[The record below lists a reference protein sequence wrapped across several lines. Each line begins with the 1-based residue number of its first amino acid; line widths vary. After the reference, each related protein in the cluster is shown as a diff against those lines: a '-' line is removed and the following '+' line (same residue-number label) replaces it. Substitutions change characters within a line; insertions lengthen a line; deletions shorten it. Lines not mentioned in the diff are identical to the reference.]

1 MKKFATLL
9 AVILMAFSVCF
20 LTACTQPYSKIYL
33 EVYDAQG
40 TKLTLDED
48 YRFVLNDDGENDFS
62 LNVKVRGVKKEKVT
76 VGFTKKS
83 STNAFSILEYQTTG
97 NTATVKLRGDNRG
110 TGYLYVRVLE
120 SDKVKEIAV
129 PIKIVKELTNLE
141 TKPDVYTAVAIG
153 TSITLDTSMLA
164 FTPYDTNETEVDFS
178 LATVGAQNNFVTL
191 NSNRLTV
198 SGNYNIESLGKTIKV
213 VATSKYKSSLKAE
226 FDVYVVKS
234 ITQNDVTLSYFDYD
248 SKTLVRG
255 DGQTPI
261 NVGNEITLVKGA
273 EGYKSVYVAI
283 SANSEY
289 KFNEEVGLDVMAYL
303 PNNKIVT
310 VARCDLPDVEYPV
323 YRITSELFDGSSQVS
338 FKVSFSKFGNIASV
352 EKSVNVR
359 VVDMPY
365 KLMLNGETAD
375 AFDLDLYTEYDSSV
389 KGLALNFNVL
399 PNNVLDEYN
408 QTYLDVENANI
419 AEILVLRYVDDY
431 GVVRTLQPSQTE
443 YVLPRNKTIYASLN
457 PSANYSDYISTG
469 IKLNAWCYTTIDR
482 FGGKDVTNRAKVNVA
497 VNLGIKQGIN
507 GIGAYKDGAN
517 SIVETVG
524 DDFTVIA
531 NNVTSGGANRT
542 IYLDFTPTGSVEVN
556 KNITIQSSKPSVV
569 KFVLGGTTYS
579 QITGNQ
585 LIALAKNTSSSQEK
599 TLYALTIKGFD
610 KGEAQIIITTGN
622 GVTKYVKV
630 TTVAGTNSL
639 SLTEVTN
646 KIAYS
651 LSATESGF
659 YRGYSDIVV
668 PVYSAINLKVNGSNA
683 NADIT
688 IRNARVVSDE
698 AGLSQNEVVSLYET
712 GSQIT
717 LTAIVE
723 GANKVQFSVNYYDM
737 NGIAQSW
744 FVSFYIYVY
753 MPVQAFELSTHS
765 ATLMYNVGYFEK
777 TQYSQFNLGVRYNVD
792 GATEKINLLSTNAFD
807 AYRYETVDNN
817 IVYFDSATNN
827 IVLRVYTITRTL
839 NESIF
844 MGSLENTARMDRT
857 NLNLLL
863 RLNELQD
870 MPTSTNVTVNLQQ
883 FNEIVSSQR
892 CDITIRRAVKVENI
906 VVNNVSK
913 KSGSYIINFDLRNGR
928 CGTTREEIEKY
939 LLNLDNNFKQ
949 ILTSITNTN
958 EATFDQIDYK
968 IVKYLDENGNMVSGD
983 DSTVSIIQK
992 SGELTVVPHKGGEV
1006 ILHIFPHDR
1015 WISATEYDRNGP
1027 VIEIDIKVSDG
1038 DKVPYQIGTVSQL
1051 LAIGENEQ
1059 TMSYK
1064 YELISDIN
1072 LTYKGATAV
1081 LPIGKTKNG
1090 ILPFTGSLS
1099 GAYEIK
1105 KEDGSVLSVQYYLR
1119 NPEFTLENNGTESF
1133 AGLFAQNDGTLKNIY
1148 IDNARFAVYGTD
1160 GQAITLNND
1169 TYTNYY
1175 LAGLVGKNNGQV
1187 INCYVGLAQN
1197 GVDINEIK
1205 FNVTVNKQFN
1215 IYAGGLVAYNA
1226 GSITANAMMTSGE
1239 LNIDITKSETQSNRT
1254 KTYLGGVVGNNIGI
1268 LDGNYQSD
1276 YQRYARVFNPKLAD
1290 FNNGK
1295 YYILVDGEYTQAK
1308 TNSSIY
1314 NVNATYYRLSAGVL
1328 EANKRVLSEHISSNL
1343 TINASIATDY
1353 SYIGGIAGYNN
1364 GTIGNVSYNGTID
1377 CVTDGKKIVGR
1388 IGDTTTSY
1396 VGGLVGFNM
1405 GKGDDTQDL
1414 YNSISIGCQILTAD
1428 ENTNNETETRDG
1440 NDIGIIIGA
1449 GAVGGAI
1456 GGSENSNLYLIGA
1469 QFMTTTGDESYSSI
1483 TANQIAGGLIG
1494 VSISDSISYSY
1505 VESFF
1510 KQYAT
1515 NDLGK
1520 KVNTLRDIV
1529 LYENADNSLTLLASG
1544 FIASAE
1550 NSTIDRSYA
1559 KLNLASNNDNPSAR
1573 LSGLLSYGNA
1583 TISNSYFKGNLIN
1596 ADVDAGLI
1604 VNADASAVVAST
1616 YAKGYINAPSFDD
1629 PDLSNAYNN
1638 VVINKDGMEIADSIS
1653 YVFDDEFSN
1662 SISNNDD
1669 DNDFIWYFN
1678 PSNSEYNDGDPVQWC
1693 NGVKFATLIPT
1704 SIRISINAD
1713 ADGALYK
1720 SQANIT
1726 GDTKNLLAG
1735 YKYDDSTMVLFY
1747 RSFVAGNEYANYVR
1761 LSDLVSVFI
1770 TPDQA
1775 KSDIEYKIVE
1785 GNIARINKVNGNSCV
1800 SLSTTGKFTLRVYAI
1815 YNSALYQDITVYV
1828 TNGVSEYD
1836 LYNTTDTSA
1845 SQNKLADGKAL
1856 SLATES
1862 STIFAS
1868 KVRFND
1874 GNVTNNN
1881 YNINSSLYLHFDV
1894 ADEIFTINEQ
1904 SPNGNFKADKNLA
1917 IKTVSASA
1925 IENQDKITSVKVT
1938 PYLDLHA
1945 LFADDFAEGEKINL
1959 LPLVRE
1965 FNLRVCK
1972 RARAINTNNI
1982 LAIASESSKYASLNI
1997 ELETDYTSSVLP
2009 TLDTLTDS
2017 RVQLNETDGLR
2028 LSISAD
2034 SDSQAFVSN
2043 VMSKYG
2049 ITDIMDLFDIS
2060 AEILP
2065 SANGIMYNDLRVQL
2079 KEYYRELDSELHFNL
2094 HFWADSNADV
2104 TKDIGLTITPS
2115 TITKIVMTHFA
2126 ETNATQSVGG
2136 QTKQTLQSSSATNM
2150 IVPGKSG
2157 IMMITVN
2164 PIYANVDYFT
2174 IESSTNMGYTV
2185 SFEQMVKVKGKD
2197 EYVTLFPR
2205 PAMPT
2210 LAKYSTIDAD
2220 GNLSYDGNLY
2230 VRTILPTIVARELNF
2245 ELTVNAYLNNDPTSL
2260 KTASKTLLTAYVPDI
2275 SMTVDA
2281 DDAVSVYLMEH
2292 WDGKKTSTDENAKTD
2307 LYIRFTDPHSDAK
2320 YIYNNEKVKDVDDDG
2335 NVTYRYETAYYVPL
2349 KDGQVVDEDLIYVR
2363 REYFLVENNTSNI
2376 TINMEVVGYEFGT
2389 PTYTADWIDTPDDD
2403 GRVYAPAPTLVRS
2416 LRGVYAG
2423 SSNLTIMGN
2432 ESNIGKRFKLTGKI
2446 EVLRN
2451 GIRRDA
2457 EKELRFIIVENLI
2470 RPRNVTVGNL
2480 TDDGT
2485 LSFAMGATQSL
2496 DLVWM
2501 TDAGSLNKDK
2511 QATINQALYNDIG
2524 GTGTS
2529 FSAEKL
2535 ANLFYIRRNTVY
2547 GTTNDPLSLGADSS
2561 SLFRI
2566 KENYTNREFTGLTI
2580 IGTSQTNGT
2589 VLGFKVYYYYDENL
2603 ELRFTTDY
2611 EGLKDKY
2618 VLTEINFEFNL
2629 LIYYTSTEQEPI
2641 PIYTA
2646 SQFKSYLSATVNDIN
2661 TTNTNYILM
2670 ADITLEDY
2678 EPFDANFSSLDGNG
2692 KIIKIYNFTPTA
2704 PTSESTARVG
2714 LFKTVSANTLLKNL
2728 TLDVSMLKD
2737 INLVAYTGYEVGLLA
2752 VSNAGIITNCDVVA
2766 LRLNAPGTVASIKTI
2781 NILAQQSTTTAHFGG
2796 LVVNNS
2802 GNITNSRIGVP
2813 SFVSYIINSTDTK
2826 TETDTQTYLSNDIL
2840 VTGVGDMGGFVYTNS
2855 GIISSCYVRGL
2866 NFTNN
2871 STELD
2876 SAKTAGFVVSNS
2888 GRIYFS
2894 YVRGSG
2900 DSTAGAP
2907 RMTTTSITSNGD
2919 VAGFVSN
2926 NSGYIGDSYANI
2938 KVFSVSKFTA
2948 GFVGSNS
2955 SSIER
2960 CYSAC
2965 DIESNA
2971 PRQTPFTGTNV
2982 LHELQDSSNG
2992 GIVDCYYLIMAG
3004 EYFPI
3009 EDDSAQSM
3017 SISSFQMSN
3026 TLNNFNFVNSNNI
3039 DEARAGIWIYNYND
3053 DDAKVQ
3059 EKYILPDLT
3068 SPNGIAKS
3076 LRYLNT
3082 ELTDEQGNVVGYSY
3096 LYVKDYELGSQTNP
3110 YIIRYA
3116 SEFNKIFADALTADD
3131 STQIVQSLANVR
3143 FVSDIDFKDVG
3154 DEVKTRERVIFSGQ
3168 IDGNGMQINGINITT
3183 NTTNKALNSLGLF
3196 SKVLKASTLDAR
3208 TPIIK
3213 NITLNYTQLMG
3224 SSTAYVG
3231 GIAGIIRDAY
3241 IINVN
3246 LTGGITIQA
3255 YNYAGGLA
3263 GMITGKSLIMNVNS
3277 NLSVSVGKSN
3287 KIVDQYG
3294 HYVPNTYFSYED
3306 YARINRN
3313 ATQATYENYL
3323 STLSYAGGLA
3333 GVIDLQ
3339 LEDVETPA
3347 DLTRSNVNLVKINAV
3362 ADKTG
3367 VTSVGSNVSVH
3378 ADVVGGIAGY
3388 AGKSTYIN
3396 STKFYLNTT
3405 STANSVLDGYY
3416 IVGGLVG
3423 ENLGKIAVSELVCD
3437 NDSQLNIDKANGAY
3451 IRGETETISGNYLG
3465 AKGSY
3470 FAGGLIG
3477 INYQGAV
3484 EHCQTHLSLY
3494 ACDAQFV
3501 GGIVGGTLGGAFNT
3515 MYTASAMPVLTN
3527 ENAYSGGFAG
3537 ITFNAF
3543 NKGQSAGALS
3553 NSIWQYYI
3561 NDYINAQTD
3570 VLTNKISVVL
3580 NRVVCAQY
3588 YDHEKLVNTSADAHN
3603 ASFVGYSALPQS
3615 KAEGEEVYSYKG
3627 SQLDTLYASANNPTN
3642 CFIDGT
3648 YYYSQDKFASLKA
3661 IARFDG
3667 ESEFDTNM
3675 LDLQT
3680 MSIETLT
3687 NREAGHEADQRAEF
3701 QSVFSEWSLNYWTAL
3716 DETTIY
3722 PRLLQIGFGS
3732 VIEIDSV
3739 EDLKFIEQNPSGS
3752 FVITRDIDMGGA
3764 EYDNC
3769 IIKTVFTGRIIGY
3782 KEDGTAP
3789 TIYNMC
3795 MKANSNDP
3803 ACLAFFHEIKNA
3815 TISNIDFRYLSF
3827 DADVK
3832 GGNVAGVVALDSGG
3846 STLSEITVGFN
3857 PAPSIATL
3865 KNYDM
3870 NAILYAEHANNVGGL
3885 VAESFGTN
3893 IVNCVAQMNIKSC
3906 AANLGGLVG
3915 YSHTIDNWNETGSY
3929 PPLTTIVSSCYYGTI
3944 DVTVNSNYGTK
3955 AIGGLVGQLTNGAI
3969 NNSRTYLLNANNE
3982 IDTNNVAKIIFN
3994 TKYDNCNE
4002 VYVGGL
4008 VGWANAAV
4016 AQESE
4021 SIGFTNCEV
4030 LIKLEAKR
4038 NDTGTLYV
4046 GYVAG
4051 NARSANFTMITINNG
4066 CKLIAGGIIVNDFY
4080 YGGMAGFGLNVTVSE
4095 STVLAD
4101 IKLDNIKAVKIN
4113 VGSAFGKLD
4122 ATSSSKISGVLVK
4135 NTISTS
4141 NITSLNENGESVEVR
4156 VGGLVG
4162 ETEFGTGATELVI
4175 RTSAHFGEINIGET
4189 ATGKYYVGGIIGHA
4203 RGAQVEGCQT
4213 GANIIV
4219 GNITGSYN
4227 IGGLIGYIQSA
4238 SEVTL
4243 TRCIML
4249 SYFKLANQ
4257 LVRSNNEFAGSGVD
4271 PICMGTLSNESVG
4284 NIYSADYSFI
4294 VARQSYTEDK
4304 TKVGVLTNMRAD
4316 QLLGRLTNSRPMS
4329 IAVDLA
4335 LGAINE
4341 TSYVL
4346 NRADS
4351 SATGS
4356 TNNLYAM
4363 GKLPSSNQTVYVM
4376 PYLITLG
4383 ERMSAN
4389 KLFESGSVMK
4399 PKIITSQENQGDNYV
4414 SKQNLF
4420 VDENLIFIACENF
4433 TFETGGNILNSR
4445 IVGCGV
4451 TFELGSNFVQTIGAS
4466 GAISGVTFSAK
4477 GNVNGVRV
4485 SNNGGVIANINQGVI
4500 FDCHMIDEITIDSST
4515 MTSGTDKFG
4524 CVVGVN
4530 DGTIFGFGNGAKFTL
4545 GNGAKQF
4552 VSGIAVTNNGRIEGC
4567 YVTADLTEVALNNP
4581 NTTGLVYT
4589 NLGVIYNTYFAGALS
4604 DGGSLTDALVV
4615 NAKDERTGGEPC
4627 VATADVFTRKNA
4639 SDIEVGR
4646 EEMTYVDFY
4655 SNFVLDILGR
4665 TEAKTTRQL
4674 FENGGKGDSTK
4685 KFSANG
4691 VLLGN
4696 IWAIQRYEGNSTIKG
4711 RFGQET
4717 STGKTTINNLNYGYP
4732 VVDIG
4737 TQVYNYNEAEQ
4748 TGQWVAEIDR
4758 VLVGRDTGDGSSEIL
4773 KEGDT
4778 NPIQVINLGVLDYTR
4793 SLYNNSN
4800 IKEYKLTRNI
4810 VIANNSNYSLSNNWS
4825 KESEDNNKTYYGKAN
4840 FNQILNGND
4849 KIIYNLYGG
4858 ALFESVTE
4866 KMTNGE
4872 NPTRVGGI
4880 IKDVSLFNAYE
4891 SRTSGSTGG
4900 LINMLS
4906 SGLVEGVNV
4915 YGIIKAEA
4923 PIAKTMNNGTVT
4935 NCKILV
4941 DEISGQATSAGIVS
4955 TISGGKITKC
4965 QVGSTTDDVNSK
4977 PEITGLGDGAAGLA
4991 YNASGTA
4998 VLQENVVSGAVI
5010 KADNGISAGAI
5021 AKCNATTTMEN
5032 IDTKYVLYRNT
5043 ISATVANSK
5052 NLVAG
5057 LVGQLNGGNIVENTT
5072 GDGGKIT
5079 LQGTTTNVIIGGLV
5093 AKGEGNEAQVKG
5105 NTVTLGSADSLS
5117 KRFGGLLGEDD
5128 KKLVFESN
5136 TINGEVEINKDS
5148 SDDSISGG
5156 LVSTPKT
5163 SVFTDNKINLR
5174 LTDRSTSENSS
5185 VGGYFGFIDSAY
5197 SVSEVKE
5204 ENGVQ
5209 YYTNSNELTA
5219 DAVFQGV
5226 HNVGLQVGRMKDW
5239 TRSALDTSS
5248 SNVKATAIGFEY
5260 VGGMVGRVI
5269 GYVDKFDNLT
5279 SAGTIK
5285 SIQVGGNTPQYFG
5298 GLFGGINDRD
5308 TDKTILKLDTL
5319 TNNCDI
5325 DVYEEKPE
5333 THAANLVGGIIG
5345 KLGAVPTY
5353 DSDTK
5358 YDYTVHSK
5366 VVFGNG
5372 NDEYNTQQ
5380 YSIVNCATNAKT
5392 IKGRYYVGGIIGSLA
5407 TQGKDLVL
5415 NALTSVE
5422 QSTVSGL
5429 GGVGGIL
5436 GLSYTPGSNEDSLQ
5450 ITTLKNGANLEIWD
5464 KRSGGDYFGGITGTI
5479 FSTNRMLYT
5488 TVVADGDGNIVK
5500 EESLCD
5506 FKGLENTGDIS
5517 GGNYTGGLFGK
5528 IVSTSGSITGFKN
5541 ITVGSKNG
5549 EKNCAISGK
5558 NYVGGIMGEYTIDP
5572 NLPAET
5578 VFTISGITSTGTRT
5592 GQNYVGGLFGRLD
5605 LTGYAYAV
5613 DENGK
5618 LKKTE
5623 KSLNSNVYAKI
5634 TDIENSAKVMR
5645 TGETD
5650 NYFGG
5655 IIGELDAHSTVVDI
5669 TPAEG
5674 KEYSLVNTATAS
5686 VTGGGYAGGIFGNVI
5701 LNNKVT
5707 VKKAIQD
5714 AAGNTGEIDYHS
5726 IITDL
5731 TNSGAVNG
5739 GESTYIG
5746 GIIGYLNYTGNEAV
5760 AYSVYNLVNEGAIDA
5775 GKASNVGGIFGSVKN
5790 YNIYGLQKNT
5800 NMHYVPQKF
5809 VNRGSIN
5816 GTGTYVGGIVG
5827 YTANNISNV
5836 SLELKDSQITEIPSD
5851 FKLLSNSEN
5860 NVVDKLVPKDA
5871 EDRTYLPNGYPFIKN
5886 EGVITI
5892 EGSSY
5897 VGGITGKIENAL
5909 LSYVEVDTNVTVSGK
5924 SNYIGGV
5931 AGSYKP
5937 KTMSDYTKRMNITSR
5952 AKITSGSYVG
5962 GLLGEYDIETAQHTY
5977 LEDMTY
5983 YIGSISGTN
5992 YVGGLFGSIVGDK
6005 AILTFKDPNTFGKPQ
6020 NDLDTGNPVVS
6031 IDTLSGV
6038 NNVGGLI
6045 GNTNK
6050 NIEIT
6055 NCKMHINTIK
6065 GGTYVGGLIG
6075 YLHSANKSS
6084 VNGILLQSQNAES
6097 TKISGSVSH
6106 IGGMFG
6112 DVYNLNLNKVY
6123 GTDKYSTAVVKV
6135 DVNSPGAK
6143 YVGGFAGFANDVHY
6157 AGGFGINSNR
6167 TDQNVIERVI
6177 AAEYVGG
6184 IAGFGRNVTGST
6196 ADGYSIVYDSV
6207 TGSSNVGA
6215 LFGGLESA
6223 NYVELAH
6230 SVICNTV
6237 TGLSTTGGLVGYLLT
6252 KGGFTP
6258 KVKSTIKTING
6269 SVDVGAYFG
6278 ILDISIADQPVN
6290 MNGTISQLEKVNFA
6304 VGQIIDVFDLDD
6316 VNVKLNELDLHSA
6329 YKMRHQITVFN
6340 NTEVSK
6346 TYSKNLYGKIKN
6358 LNNNIKSPENIT
6370 TEDNCNLL
6378 FDFDTHGI
6386 DANGRK
6392 YNKNASPDTLTYEDN
6407 SHNIRFTWECD
6418 IKYDDVK
6425 CNDHPQYDEHATT
6438 TKETFIITPNIVSNS
6453 TEYSNTYD
6461 GLIRDEVWSHDVVN
6475 PDEVDPSKIR
6485 YKCTFKEPR
6494 LEVSASSVNT
6504 KYYYGTLLSNL
6515 IRNDSRTPHK
6525 ENGEVTY
6532 KHYDVYETLTITF
6545 NITTAS

>member
-213 VATSKYKSSLKAE
+213 VATSKYKSSLKTE

-273 EGYKSVYVAI
+273 EGYKSVYIAI

-408 QTYLDVENANI
+408 QIYLDVENANI

-443 YVLPRNKTIYASLN
+443 YALPRNKTIYASLN

-497 VNLGIKQGIN
+497 VNLAIKQGIN

-622 GVTKYVKV
+622 GVKKYVKV

-688 IRNARVVSDE
+688 IRNARVVGDE

-807 AYRYETVDNN
+807 AYRYETDDNN
-817 IVYFDSATNN
+817 IVYFDSATNS

-844 MGSLENTARMDRT
+844 MGSLENTARMDRA

-1038 DKVPYQIGTVSQL
+1038 DKVPYQIGSVSQL

-1239 LNIDITKSETQSNRT
+1239 LNINITKSETQSNRT

-1353 SYIGGIAGYNN
+1353 SYIGGISGYNN

-1388 IGDTTTSY
+1388 VGDTTTSY

-1520 KVNTLRDIV
+1520 KVNTLRGIV

-1653 YVFDDEFSN
+1653 YVFDYEFSN

-1726 GDTKNLLAG
+1726 DDTKNLLAG

-1938 PYLDLHA
+1938 PYIDLHA

-2174 IESSTNMGYTV
+2174 IESSTNMGYSV
-2185 SFEQMVKVKGKD
+2185 SFEQMVKVEGKD

-2704 PTSESTARVG
+2704 PTSETTARVG

-2781 NILAQQSTTTAHFGG
+2781 NILAQQSTTSAHFGG

-2971 PRQTPFTGTNV
+2971 PRQTPFTGTNI

-3053 DDAKVQ
+3053 DDAKVK

-3096 LYVKDYELGSQTNP
+3096 LYVKDYELGSQANP

-3231 GIAGIIRDAY
+3231 GVAGIIRDAY

-3287 KIVDQYG
+3287 KIVDHYG

-3347 DLTRSNVNLVKINAV
+3347 DLTRPNVNLVKINAV

-3405 STANSVLDGYY
+3405 STANSILDGYY

-3494 ACDAQFV
+3494 DCDAQFV

-3570 VLTNKISVVL
+3570 VLTNKINVVL

-3603 ASFVGYSALPQS
+3603 ASFVGYSALTQS
-3615 KAEGEEVYSYKG
+3615 KAEGNEVYSYKG

-3642 CFIDGT
+3642 CFVDGT
-3648 YYYSQDKFASLKA
+3648 YYYSQDKFTSLKA
-3661 IARFDG
+3661 IAKFEG

-3687 NREAGHEADQRAEF
+3687 NRETGHEADQRAEF

-3752 FVITRDIDMGGA
+3752 FVITRDIDMGGVDY
-3764 EYDNC
+3764 YDNC
-3769 IIKTVFTGRIIGY
+3769 IIKTIFTGRIIGY

-3789 TIYNMC
+3789 TIYNIRME
-3795 MKANSNDP
+3795 ANSNDP

-3857 PAPSIATL
+3857 ANPSDVTL
-3865 KNYDM
+3865 KDKNYDM
-3870 NAILYAEHANNVGGL
+3870 NGVLVAEHANNVGGL

-3893 IVNCVAQMNIKSC
+3893 IVNCVAQMNIVSC

-3929 PPLTTIVSSCYYGTI
+3929 PPLTTIVSSCYYGII
-3944 DVTVNSNYGTK
+3944 DATVNSNYGTK

-3994 TKYDNCNE
+3994 TKYDNCTD

-4030 LIKLEAKR
+4030 LINLEAV
-4038 NDTGTLYV
+4038 NNGTGNTLYV

-4066 CKLIAGGIIVNDFY
+4066 CRLSAGNIVANNLY
-4080 YGGMAGFGLNVTVSE
+4080 YGGMSGYGSNVTVSE

-4101 IKLDNIKAVKIN
+4101 VKLDNIKAVKIN
-4113 VGSAFGKLD
+4113 TGSAFGKLD
-4122 ATSSSKISGVLVK
+4122 ATSTSKISGVLVK

-4141 NITSLNENGESVEVR
+4141 NITSLDENGKPVEVR

-4175 RTSAHFGEINIGET
+4175 RTSAHYGEINIGET

-4219 GNITGSYN
+4219 GNITGSYY
-4227 IGGLIGYIQSA
+4227 IGGLIGYIESA
-4238 SEVTL
+4238 SEVSL

-4257 LVRSNNEFAGSGVD
+4257 LVRSNNELGGSGVD
-4271 PICMGTLSNESVG
+4271 PICMGTLSNDSVG

-4363 GKLPSSNQTVYVM
+4363 GKIPSSNQTVYVM

-4399 PKIITSQENQGDNYV
+4399 PKIITSQENLGDNYV

-4420 VDENLIFIACENF
+4420 VDESLIFIACENF

-4445 IVGCGV
+4445 IVGCDV

-4477 GNVNGVRV
+4477 ANVNGVRV
-4485 SNNGGVIANINQGVI
+4485 SNNGGVIANTNKGVI

-4530 DGTIFGFGNGAKFTL
+4530 DGTIFGFGNGAMFTL

-4581 NTTGLVYT
+4581 NTAGLVHT

-4615 NAKDERTGGEPC
+4615 NAKNERTGGEPC
-4627 VATADVFTRKNA
+4627 VATADVFTRKDAN
-4639 SDIEVGR
+4639 DNVVGK
-4646 EEMTYVDFY
+4646 EAMTYVDFY
-4655 SNFVLDILGR
+4655 SNFVLG
-4665 TEAKTTRQL
+4665 TQTKTTRQL
-4674 FENGGKGDSTK
+4674 FENGGKGEGAGK
-4685 KFSANG
+4685 YSADG
-4691 VLLGN
+4691 VLHGN
-4696 IWAIQRYEGNSTIKG
+4696 IWAIQRYEKGNSTVKG
-4711 RFGQET
+4711 KFGQEE

-4732 VVDIG
+4732 IIDLG
-4737 TQVYNYNEAEQ
+4737 TQVYSYNEVEL
-4748 TGQWVAEIDR
+4748 TGQWIAEVDR
-4758 VLVGRDTGDGSSEIL
+4758 VYVGRDTGNGSSEIL
-4773 KEGDT
+4773 NEEDA

-4793 SLYNNSN
+4793 SLYGNSN

-4810 VIANNSNYSLSNNWS
+4810 VIANNSNYSLSNYWS
-4825 KESEDNNKTYYGKAN
+4825 NESSDATYYGRAG
-4840 FNQILNGND
+4840 FNQVLNGDN

-4858 ALFESVTE
+4858 ALFEDVTE
-4866 KMTNGE
+4866 QMTTGE

-4880 IKDVSLFNAYE
+4880 IKNVGLFNAYA
-4891 SRTSGSTGG
+4891 STANSDISGG
-4900 LINMLS
+4900 LINKLN
-4906 SGLVEGVNV
+4906 SGLVEGVNA
-4915 YGIIKAEA
+4915 YGIINTEA

-4941 DEISGQATSAGIVS
+4941 DKVSGKATSAGIVS
-4955 TISGGKITKC
+4955 TISGGQITKC

-4977 PEITGLGDGAAGLA
+4977 PEITGLSVGAAGLA

-4998 VLQENVVSGAVI
+4998 VLQDNVVSGAVI
-5010 KADNGISAGAI
+5010 KADNGTSAGAI
-5021 AKCNATTTMEN
+5021 AICSASVKETTAE
-5032 IDTKYVLYRNT
+5032 YVLYNNT
-5043 ISATVANSK
+5043 ISATVANGN

-5057 LVGQLNGGNIVENTT
+5057 LVGQLNGGNIVKNTT
-5072 GDGGKIT
+5072 GGGTIN
-5079 LQGTTTNVIIGGLV
+5079 LQGTSANVIVGGLV
-5093 AKGEGNEAQVKG
+5093 AKGDGNEAQVKD
-5105 NTVTLGSADSLS
+5105 NTIALGKADSIS
-5117 KRFGGLLGEDD
+5117 KRFGGLLGEDS
-5128 KKLVFESN
+5128 KKLVFVHNIIS
-5136 TINGEVEINKDS
+5136 GEVEFNKNV

-5156 LVSTPKT
+5156 LVSIPKT
-5163 SVFTDNKINLR
+5163 SVFTDNEINLK

-5197 SVSEVKE
+5197 SVSEAEKKE
-5204 ENGVQ
+5204 GVE
-5209 YYTNSNELTA
+5209 YYTNSNTLTE

-5285 SIQVGGNTPQYFG
+5285 SVKVGTGAPQYFG
-5298 GLFGGINDRD
+5298 GLFGGIDD
-5308 TDKTILKLDTL
+5308 TKEVKLDSL

-5325 DVYEEKPE
+5325 DVFNTDSY
-5333 THAANLVGGIIG
+5333 ANLVGGIIG
-5345 KLGAVPTY
+5345 KLGAVPKYNTNK
-5353 DSDTK
+5353 D
-5358 YDYTVHSK
+5358 YDYKVHSE
-5366 VVFGNG
+5366 VIFGNG
-5372 NDEYNTQQ
+5372 DGEYNTQQ

-5407 TQGKDLVL
+5407 TQGKNLVL
-5415 NALTSVE
+5415 NNLTSE
-5422 QSTVSGL
+5422 GTVYGL

-5436 GLSYTPGSNEDSLQ
+5436 GLSYTPGNNEDSLQ

-5541 ITVGSKNG
+5541 ILVEG
-5549 EKNCAISGK
+5549 EISGK
-5558 NYVGGIMGEYTIDP
+5558 DYVGGIMGEYTIDP

-5578 VFTISGITSTGTRT
+5578 VFTISGIASTGTRT
-5592 GQNYVGGLFGRLD
+5592 GQDYVGGLFGKLD
-5605 LTGYAYAV
+5605 LTGYV
-5613 DENGK
+5613 VKDGVPEKEGGK
-5618 LKKTE
+5618 AKETALKE
-5623 KSLNSNVYAKI
+5623 KVYAKI
-5634 TDIENSAKVMR
+5634 TDITNSASVSSSAKV
-5645 TGETD
+5645 D
-5650 NYFGG
+5650 NYAGG

-5669 TPAEG
+5669 TPDTG
-5674 KEYSLVNTATAS
+5674 KTISLTNTGAIS
-5686 VTGGGYAGGIFGNVI
+5686 GGGYVGGLFGNVI
-5701 LNNKVT
+5701 LSNKVT

-5726 IITDL
+5726 TITNL
-5731 TNSGAVNG
+5731 TNSGAVKG

-5775 GKASNVGGIFGSVKN
+5775 SKASNVGGIFGSVKN
-5790 YNIYGLQKNT
+5790 YNIYGISENQINGVYTRQVFKNT
-5800 NMHYVPQKF
+5800 AQVSGNTNVGGIIGFTDNDVSNLNGKLAGSTSTTMNSAF
-5809 VNRGSIN
+5809 IVNSELN
-5816 GTGTYVGGIVG
+5816 GTRNVMKASASDTSNIGLNILNTGTVIGSGSNVGGYVGRLAKDENAGGTTTARVEYLINNASVGGSATNVGGVVGDYYYPKQSYLMSITFNGSVVGRSSVGGLIGNLHFNGNNASNAPKFMEQLTYVVADNISGSGSNVGGMFGTTASYNSSYAPTLDFNFAPKEENGVMNYPGKVGIVDVKSVSGLDNVGGLIGYSYLVTLKNIGVEFDSISGNSKVGGIVG
-5827 YTANNISNV
+5827 SMSLGYMTYGYANLQKGDNEPYASITGTGDNVGGSIGYAYHVYPGGVYMKRIAVSGNTNVGGFIGNALGINENGQLSLLEIQYKTHLANIKVNGTKNVGGFLGNSSNV
-5836 SLELKDSQITEIPSD
+5836 RI
-5851 FKLLSNSEN
+5851 
-5860 NVVDKLVPKDA
+5860 
-5871 EDRTYLPNGYPFIKN
+5871 
-5886 EGVITI
+5886 
-5892 EGSSY
+5892 
-5897 VGGITGKIENAL
+5897 
-5909 LSYVEVDTNVTVSGK
+5909 
-5924 SNYIGGV
+5924 
-5931 AGSYKP
+5931 
-5937 KTMSDYTKRMNITSR
+5937 
-5952 AKITSGSYVG
+5952 
-5962 GLLGEYDIETAQHTY
+5962 
-5977 LEDMTY
+5977 
-5983 YIGSISGTN
+5983 
-5992 YVGGLFGSIVGDK
+5992 LFG
-6005 AILTFKDPNTFGKPQ
+6005 N
-6020 NDLDTGNPVVS
+6020 
-6031 IDTLSGV
+6031 SGV
-6038 NNVGGLI
+6038 TYESALRLNIDSVTGGENVGGLI
-6045 GNTNK
+6045 GNADNTY
-6050 NIEIT
+6050 
-6055 NCKMHINTIK
+6055 INSAGSIYMTVETLSGNQNV
-6065 GGTYVGGLIG
+6065 GGYVG
-6075 YLHSANKSS
+6075 YLKTPLNNNLSMVAYK
-6084 VNGILLQSQNAES
+6084 G
-6097 TKISGSVSH
+6097 SGSYH
-6106 IGGMFG
+6106 IGEYTGTRDYTVGNAIGVLDCDGMSSAIA
-6112 DVYNLNLNKVY
+6112 YNLNEAVFKNNAVMSPYTIGTIYDTIEVAGGNFSNNIMFTTYINK
-6123 GTDKYSTAVVKV
+6123 TLLKISC
-6135 DVNSPGAK
+6135 VNSTYTYGQLKCNDGGIYSGKVMHISDKDDGIVMGESLEREVYTGASLIYTK
-6143 YVGGFAGFANDVHY
+6143 GETNRRSQNCTLVDESVHTIIEY
-6157 AGGFGINSNR
+6157 TYKPNSDPIDFVINSIDNPQKLEKSSH
-6167 TDQNVIERVI
+6167 TLAWGESDFTAPSCEPNVNGEGCKVP
-6177 AAEYVGG
+6177 AELYKY
-6184 IAGFGRNVTGST
+6184 IRNAVTVKT
-6196 ADGYSIVYDSV
+6196 
-6207 TGSSNVGA
+6207 
-6215 LFGGLESA
+6215 LF
-6223 NYVELAH
+6223 VH
-6230 SVICNTV
+6230 S
-6237 TGLSTTGGLVGYLLT
+6237 
-6252 KGGFTP
+6252 
-6258 KVKSTIKTING
+6258 
-6269 SVDVGAYFG
+6269 DVGVW
-6278 ILDISIADQPVN
+6278 DQVENNLPITN
-6290 MNGTISQLEKVNFA
+6290 N
-6304 VGQIIDVFDLDD
+6304 DFDALI
-6316 VNVKLNELDLHSA
+6316 
-6329 YKMRHQITVFN
+6329 ITVFN
-6340 NTEVSK
+6340 ELTEHIKFVFNDGNVS
-6346 TYSKNLYGKIKN
+6346 
-6358 LNNNIKSPENIT
+6358 
-6370 TEDNCNLL
+6370 
-6378 FDFDTHGI
+6378 
-6386 DANGRK
+6386 
-6392 YNKNASPDTLTYEDN
+6392 
-6407 SHNIRFTWECD
+6407 
-6418 IKYDDVK
+6418 V
-6425 CNDHPQYDEHATT
+6425 
-6438 TKETFIITPNIVSNS
+6438 
-6453 TEYSNTYD
+6453 
-6461 GLIRDEVWSHDVVN
+6461 
-6475 PDEVDPSKIR
+6475 
-6485 YKCTFKEPR
+6485 
-6494 LEVSASSVNT
+6494 
-6504 KYYYGTLLSNL
+6504 
-6515 IRNDSRTPHK
+6515 
-6525 ENGEVTY
+6525 
-6532 KHYDVYETLTITF
+6532 
-6545 NITTAS
+6545 

>member
-62 LNVKVRGVKKEKVT
+62 LSVKVRGVKKEKVT

-310 VARCDLPDVEYPV
+310 VARCELPDVEYPV

-497 VNLGIKQGIN
+497 VNLAIKQGIN

-688 IRNARVVSDE
+688 IRNARVVGDE

-807 AYRYETVDNN
+807 AYRYETDDNN
-817 IVYFDSATNN
+817 IVYFDSATNS

-844 MGSLENTARMDRT
+844 MGSLENTARMDRA

-949 ILTSITNTN
+949 ILTSITNAN

-1148 IDNARFAVYGTD
+1148 IDNARFAVYDTD

-1239 LNIDITKSETQSNRT
+1239 LNINITKSETQSNRT
-1254 KTYLGGVVGNNIGI
+1254 RTYLGGVVGNNIGI

-1388 IGDTTTSY
+1388 VGDTTTSY

-1494 VSISDSISYSY
+1494 VSIRDSISYSY

-1550 NSTIDRSYA
+1550 NSIIDRSYA

-1726 GDTKNLLAG
+1726 DDTKNLLAG

-1972 RARAINTNNI
+1972 RAHAINTNNI

-2185 SFEQMVKVKGKD
+2185 SFEQMVKVEGKD

-2292 WDGKKTSTDENAKTD
+2292 WDGKETSTDENAKTD

-2646 SQFKSYLSATVNDIN
+2646 SQFKSYLSATVTDIS

-2781 NILAQQSTTTAHFGG
+2781 NILAQQSTTSAHFGG

-2955 SSIER
+2955 ASIER

-3588 YDHEKLVNTSADAHN
+3588 YDHEKLVNTSADTHN
-3603 ASFVGYSALPQS
+3603 ASFIGYSALPQS

-3661 IARFDG
+3661 IAKFDG

-3752 FVITRDIDMGGA
+3752 FVITRDINMGGA
-3764 EYDNC
+3764 KYDNC

-3795 MKANSNDP
+3795 MEANSNDP

-3827 DADVK
+3827 NAGTK

-3857 PAPSIATL
+3857 ANPSDATL
-3865 KNYDM
+3865 KDKNYDM
-3870 NAILYAEHANNVGGL
+3870 NGVLVAEHANNVGGL

-3893 IVNCVAQMNIKSC
+3893 IVNCVAQMNIRSC
-3906 AANLGGLVG
+3906 ATNFGGLVG

-3944 DVTVNSNYGTK
+3944 DAKVDKDTNIKS
-3955 AIGGLVGQLTNGAI
+3955 IGGLVGQLANGAI
-3969 NNSRTYLLNANNE
+3969 NNSRTYLLNANKE
-3982 IDTNNVAKIIFN
+3982 IDDTKVATISFNTRYTNNNNIN
-3994 TKYDNCNE
+3994 
-4002 VYVGGL
+4002 VGGL
-4008 VGWANAAV
+4008 VGLANADV
-4016 AQESE
+4016 SQKSE

-4030 LIKLEAKR
+4030 LINLEAV
-4038 NDTGTLYV
+4038 NNGSGNALYV

-4066 CKLIAGGIIVNDFY
+4066 CGLNAGNIVVNDFY
-4080 YGGMAGFGLNVTVSE
+4080 YGGMAGYGWNVTVSE

-4101 IKLDNIKAVKIN
+4101 IKLDNIKANEIYA
-4113 VGSAFGKLD
+4113 GSVFGKLD

-4189 ATGKYYVGGIIGHA
+4189 ATGTYYVGGIIGYA
-4203 RGAQVEGCQT
+4203 RGALVEGCQT

-4227 IGGLIGYIQSA
+4227 IGGMIGYIQSA
-4238 SEVTL
+4238 SDVTL

-4257 LVRSNNEFAGSGVD
+4257 LVRSNNEFTGSGVD
-4271 PICMGTLSNESVG
+4271 PICMGTLSNDSVG

-4477 GNVNGVRV
+4477 ANVNGIRV
-4485 SNNGGVIANINQGVI
+4485 SNNGGVIANTNQGVI

-4581 NTTGLVYT
+4581 NTTGLVHT

-4655 SNFVLDILGR
+4655 SNFVLGR
-4665 TEAKTTRQL
+4665 TETKTTRQL
-4674 FENGGKGDSTK
+4674 FENGGKGDSTG
-4685 KFSANG
+4685 KFSADG

-4711 RFGQET
+4711 RFGAEE

-4732 VVDIG
+4732 IIDLG
-4737 TQVYNYNEAEQ
+4737 TQVYSYNEVEL
-4748 TGQWVAEIDR
+4748 TGQWVAEVDR
-4758 VLVGRDTGDGSSEIL
+4758 ELVGRDTGNGSSEIL
-4773 KEGDT
+4773 SEEDA

-4793 SLYNNSN
+4793 SLYGNSN

-4810 VIANNSNYSLSNNWS
+4810 VIANNSNYSLSNYWS
-4825 KESEDNNKTYYGKAN
+4825 NESSDATYYGRAG
-4840 FNQILNGND
+4840 FNQVLNGDN

-4858 ALFESVTE
+4858 ALFEDVTE
-4866 KMTNGE
+4866 QMTTGE
-4872 NPTRVGGI
+4872 NPTQVGGI
-4880 IKDVSLFNAYE
+4880 IKNVSLFNAYA
-4891 SRTSGSTGG
+4891 STANSDISGG
-4900 LINMLS
+4900 LVNKLN

-4923 PIAKTMNNGTVT
+4923 SIAKTMSNGTVT

-4941 DEISGQATSAGIVS
+4941 DEISGKKSSAGIVN
-4955 TISGGKITKC
+4955 TITGGQITSC

-5010 KADNGISAGAI
+5010 KADNGTSAGAI
-5021 AKCNATTTMEN
+5021 AICSASVKETTAE
-5032 IDTKYVLYRNT
+5032 YVLYNNT
-5043 ISATVANSK
+5043 ISATVANGN

-5057 LVGQLNGGNIVENTT
+5057 LVGQLNGGNIVKNTT
-5072 GDGGKIT
+5072 GGGAIN
-5079 LQGTTTNVIIGGLV
+5079 LQGTSANVIVGGLV
-5093 AKGEGNEAQVKG
+5093 AKGEGNEAQVKD
-5105 NTVTLGSADSLS
+5105 NTVALGKADSIS
-5117 KRFGGLLGEDD
+5117 KRFGGLLGEDS
-5128 KKLVFESN
+5128 KKLVFEHNS
-5136 TINGEVEINKDS
+5136 ISGEVEFNKNV

-5156 LVSTPKT
+5156 LVSIPKT
-5163 SVFTDNKINLR
+5163 SVFTDNEISLK

-5209 YYTNSNELTA
+5209 YYTNSNKLTA

-5285 SIQVGGNTPQYFG
+5285 SVKVGTGAPQYFG
-5298 GLFGGINDRD
+5298 GLFGGIDD
-5308 TDKTILKLDTL
+5308 TKEVKLDSL

-5325 DVYEEKPE
+5325 DVFNTDSY
-5333 THAANLVGGIIG
+5333 ANLVGGIIG
-5345 KLGAVPTY
+5345 KLGAVP
-5353 DSDTK
+5353 K
-5358 YDYTVHSK
+5358 YDTNEDYDDKVHSE

-5372 NDEYNTQQ
+5372 DGEYNTQQ

-5415 NALTSVE
+5415 NNLTSAGK
-5422 QSTVSGL
+5422 VSGL

-5436 GLSYTPGSNEDSLQ
+5436 GLSYTPGNNEDSLQ

-5488 TVVADGDGNIVK
+5488 TVVTDEGGNIVK

-5506 FKGLENTGDIS
+5506 FKGLENTGNIS

-5541 ITVGSKNG
+5541 ITVEGQI
-5549 EKNCAISGK
+5549 AGK

-5578 VFTISGITSTGTRT
+5578 VFTISGIASTGTRI
-5592 GQNYVGGLFGRLD
+5592 GQDYVGGLFGKLD
-5605 LTGYAYAV
+5605 LTGYV
-5613 DENGK
+5613 FKDGVPEKEGGK
-5618 LKKTE
+5618 AKETALKE
-5623 KSLNSNVYAKI
+5623 KVYAKI
-5634 TDIENSAKVMR
+5634 TDITNSASVSSSAKV
-5645 TGETD
+5645 D
-5650 NYFGG
+5650 NYAGG

-5669 TPAEG
+5669 TPDTG
-5674 KEYSLVNTATAS
+5674 KTISLTNTGAIS
-5686 VTGGGYAGGIFGNVI
+5686 GGGYVGGLFGNVI
-5701 LNNKVT
+5701 LSNKVT

-5726 IITDL
+5726 TITNL
-5731 TNSGAVNG
+5731 TNSGAISG
-5739 GESTYIG
+5739 GESTYVG
-5746 GIIGYLNYTGNEAV
+5746 GIIGYLNYTDKEAV
-5760 AYSVYNLVNEGAIDA
+5760 AYTIYNLENSGAIDA
-5775 GKASNVGGIFGSVKN
+5775 SKASNVGGIFGSVKN
-5790 YNIYGLQKNT
+5790 YNIYGISENQVNSVYTRQIFKNT
-5800 NMHYVPQKF
+5800 AQVSGNINVGGIIGFTDNDVSNLNGKLAGSTSTTMNSAF
-5809 VNRGSIN
+5809 IVNRELN
-5816 GTGTYVGGIVG
+5816 GTRNVMKASASDISNIGLNILNTGTVIGYGSNVGGYVGRLAKDENAGGTTTARVEYLINNASVGGGATNVGGVVGDYYYPTQSYLMSITFNGSVVGKSSVGGLIGNLHFNGSNASNAPKFMEQLTYVVADNISGSGSNVGGMFGTIASYNSSYAPTLNFNFAPKEVNGETHYPGKVGIVDVKSVSGLDNVGGLIGYSNLVTLENIGVEFDSISGKSNVGGIVG
-5827 YTANNISNV
+5827 SMSLGYLTYGYANLQKGDNEPYASITGTDDNVGGVIGYAYHVYPGGVYMKRIAVSGQTNVGGFIGNALGIEEKGQIKLMEIQYKTYLDNIAVNGSKNV
-5836 SLELKDSQITEIPSD
+5836 GGFLG
-5851 FKLLSNSEN
+5851 NSSKVRILFGD
-5860 NVVDKLVPKDA
+5860 NVV
-5871 EDRTYLPNGYPFIKN
+5871 TYESALRLNIDS
-5886 EGVITI
+5886 V
-5892 EGSSY
+5892 
-5897 VGGITGKIENAL
+5897 VGGT
-5909 LSYVEVDTNVTVSGK
+5909 
-5924 SNYIGGV
+5924 
-5931 AGSYKP
+5931 
-5937 KTMSDYTKRMNITSR
+5937 
-5952 AKITSGSYVG
+5952 
-5962 GLLGEYDIETAQHTY
+5962 
-5977 LEDMTY
+5977 
-5983 YIGSISGTN
+5983 
-5992 YVGGLFGSIVGDK
+5992 
-6005 AILTFKDPNTFGKPQ
+6005 
-6020 NDLDTGNPVVS
+6020 
-6031 IDTLSGV
+6031 
-6038 NNVGGLI
+6038 NVGGLI
-6045 GNTNK
+6045 GNADNTY
-6050 NIEIT
+6050 
-6055 NCKMHINTIK
+6055 INSSGSIYMTVETLSGNQNV
-6065 GGTYVGGLIG
+6065 GGYVG
-6075 YLHSANKSS
+6075 YLKTPLNNYLSMVAF
-6084 VNGILLQSQNAES
+6084 L
-6097 TKISGSVSH
+6097 GSDSYH
-6106 IGGMFG
+6106 IGKYTGTRDYTVGNAIGVLDCAGMSSTNE
-6112 DVYNLNLNKVY
+6112 YNLNEAVFNGNAVMSPYTIGTIHDEIKIKEGTYSMLEFFTTYTNKTPLKISCENSDYTYGKLISNGGVY
-6123 GTDKYSTAVVKV
+6123 TGKVMHISDKDDGIVMGKSKERSVLTDASLEYEKV
-6135 DVNSPGAK
+6135 ETN
-6143 YVGGFAGFANDVHY
+6143 
-6157 AGGFGINSNR
+6157 
-6167 TDQNVIERVI
+6167 
-6177 AAEYVGG
+6177 
-6184 IAGFGRNVTGST
+6184 
-6196 ADGYSIVYDSV
+6196 
-6207 TGSSNVGA
+6207 
-6215 LFGGLESA
+6215 
-6223 NYVELAH
+6223 
-6230 SVICNTV
+6230 
-6237 TGLSTTGGLVGYLLT
+6237 
-6252 KGGFTP
+6252 
-6258 KVKSTIKTING
+6258 KTINNCKL
-6269 SVDVGAYFG
+6269 VDGKTHTIIEYTYKEFNAKEPIINAIDNPQNLEMSSHTLAWGESDF
-6278 ILDISIADQPVN
+6278 
-6290 MNGTISQLEKVNFA
+6290 NGYLCTPDDNGKGCKIESELYKYIRDA
-6304 VGQIIDVFDLDD
+6304 VTVKTLFVHSDD
-6316 VNVKLNELDLHSA
+6316 VWKDVVNNLPINNKDFEA
-6329 YKMRHQITVFN
+6329 EIITVF
-6340 NTEVSK
+6340 TELTEHVKFVFYNGK
-6346 TYSKNLYGKIKN
+6346 TY
-6358 LNNNIKSPENIT
+6358 E
-6370 TEDNCNLL
+6370 
-6378 FDFDTHGI
+6378 
-6386 DANGRK
+6386 
-6392 YNKNASPDTLTYEDN
+6392 
-6407 SHNIRFTWECD
+6407 
-6418 IKYDDVK
+6418 
-6425 CNDHPQYDEHATT
+6425 
-6438 TKETFIITPNIVSNS
+6438 
-6453 TEYSNTYD
+6453 
-6461 GLIRDEVWSHDVVN
+6461 
-6475 PDEVDPSKIR
+6475 
-6485 YKCTFKEPR
+6485 
-6494 LEVSASSVNT
+6494 
-6504 KYYYGTLLSNL
+6504 
-6515 IRNDSRTPHK
+6515 
-6525 ENGEVTY
+6525 
-6532 KHYDVYETLTITF
+6532 
-6545 NITTAS
+6545 